1 MLYILQVQGPDA
13 PLNELDSNGCTPLM
27 YAAVADSV
35 LAIEILLSYSA
46 KREQVSTCRDMPI
59 CKLYLL
65 KH

>member
-1 MLYILQVQGPDA
+1 MLIIIILILIYKVEGPNA

-46 KREQVSTCRDMPI
+46 KRERVSMPV
-59 CKLYLL
+59 
-65 KH
+65 